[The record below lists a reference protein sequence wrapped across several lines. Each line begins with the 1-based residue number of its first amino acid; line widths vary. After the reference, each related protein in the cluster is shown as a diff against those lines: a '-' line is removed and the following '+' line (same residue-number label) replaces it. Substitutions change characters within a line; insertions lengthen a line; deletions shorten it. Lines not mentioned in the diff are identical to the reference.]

1 MPDDGLNTTIR
12 QMVIGNGPGI
22 NSIQTE
28 YDRERS
34 LVWYGKHDGVGGA
47 KVDKIKLNFPHEYLT
62 TVNGYYGSIK
72 RGDTIFILSLTLQT
86 NKQKYG
92 PFGTNQGTYFSFSIT
107 GGMIV
112 GFHGSSGWYL
122 DSIGVYL
129 KPLRKPYPSKVCF
142 ANFSGTH
149 DTSSTS
155 EGERTTKGTTTTV
168 RGLMSYGPWGGNGG
182 TTFDDE
188 VYTGVDKRILLQQA
202 S

>member
-1 MPDDGLNTTIR
+1 M
-12 QMVIGNGPGI
+12 MIGYGPKI

-28 YDRERS
+28 YDREGS
-34 LVWYGKHDGVGGA
+34 SVWSGKHGGVGSA
-47 KVDKIKLNFPHEYLT
+47 KVDKVKLDFPHEYLM
-62 TVNGYYGSIK
+62 TVSGYYGSIK
-72 RGDTIFILSLTLQT
+72 SKDTIFILSLTLQT

-92 PFGTNQGTYFSFSIT
+92 PFRTNQGTYFSLPTT

-129 KPLRKPYPSKVCF
+129 KPLTKPYPSKVCF
-142 ANFSGTH
+142 ADFNGTH

-155 EGERTTKGTTTTV
+155 EGESNHKLVSFPSSTTKGTA
-168 RGLMSYGPWGGNGG
+168 GSMPYEPWGGNSG
-182 TTFDDE
+182 TTFDDR
-188 VYTGVDKRILLQQA
+188 VYTGVEKRILLQQA